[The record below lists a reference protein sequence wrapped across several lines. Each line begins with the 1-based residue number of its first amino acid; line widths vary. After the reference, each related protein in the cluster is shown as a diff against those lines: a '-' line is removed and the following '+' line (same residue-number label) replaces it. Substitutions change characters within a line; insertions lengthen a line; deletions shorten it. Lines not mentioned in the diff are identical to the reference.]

1 MPTKVLICDDSS
13 FARKQMARALPTEW
27 DVELS
32 FAENG
37 VEGLQSIRDGGID
50 AVFLDLNMPE
60 LDGYGVLQAMYH
72 EGLAGKV
79 IVVSGDIQ
87 PEAHHRVTE
96 LGARAFIKKP
106 VVRDELLDTLA
117 SLGLWRGAA
126 TSTRLEPADF
136 DLHDACREIANV
148 AMGRAADLLARLLG
162 VFVVLPVPRVAM
174 LEGGD
179 LRMALENIADSE
191 SVAGVCQGFIGGGI
205 AGEALLIFHK
215 SSYSD
220 LAKLLKYEGTL
231 DESVEPEILVDTAC
245 ILIGACLK
253 GVADQLDI
261 SFSQGHPLE
270 LGRHTKIS
278 NLVQRNAAR
287 WTNILSIEMGFEI
300 ENRNISCDLLLLFTE
315 DSIAS
320 LERRLPYAFG

>member
-13 FARKQMARALPTEW
+13 FARKQMARTLPKEW
-27 DVELS
+27 DVEVS
-32 FAENG
+32 FAANG
-37 VEGLQSIRDGGID
+37 VEGLHAIRVGDIEV
-50 AVFLDLNMPE
+50 VFLDLTMPE
-60 LDGYGVLQAMYH
+60 VDGYGVLQAMH
-72 EGLAGKV
+72 EEQLSGKV

-96 LGARAFIKKP
+96 LGALAFLRKP
-106 VVRDELLDTLA
+106 IGLDELVDVLA
-117 SLGLWRGAA
+117 RLELWHGAA
-126 TSTRLEPADF
+126 TSAGLEPEDF
-136 DLHDACREIANV
+136 DIHDGCREIANI
-148 AMGRAADLLARLLG
+148 AMGRAADLLARLLD

-179 LRMALENIADSE
+179 LRMALENIAHSE

-205 AGEALLIFHK
+205 AGEALLIFHR
-215 SSYSD
+215 SSHAD
-220 LAKLLKYEGTL
+220 LAELLKYEGAL
-231 DESVEPEILVDTAC
+231 DDSVEPELLVDTAC

-253 GVADQLDI
+253 GVADQLGI
-261 SFSQGHPLE
+261 GFSQGHPLE
-270 LGRHTKIS
+270 LGRHTTIS

-300 ENRNISCDLLLLFTE
+300 ENRNIGCDLLLLFTE